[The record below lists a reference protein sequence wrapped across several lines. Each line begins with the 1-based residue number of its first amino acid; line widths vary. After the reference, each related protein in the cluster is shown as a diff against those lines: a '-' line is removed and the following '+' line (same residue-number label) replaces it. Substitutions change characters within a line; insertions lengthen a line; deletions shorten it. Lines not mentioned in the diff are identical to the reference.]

1 MLFSLKETKTEE
13 LFHSNNV
20 FQWQQGS
27 SPVIGAAHSV
37 LVSMLLCILSA
48 PVPNEE
54 NMNKKLSDSRVLNAF
69 IYTHLRRGSQNTLT
83 LASIMLSVRLNK
95 V

>member
-1 MLFSLKETKTEE
+1 MFSNGSKDHPQWLE
-13 LFHSNNV
+13 LHT
-20 FQWQQGS
+20 
-27 SPVIGAAHSV
+27 PSV

>member
-1 MLFSLKETKTEE
+1 MFY
-13 LFHSNNV
+13 SNNV

-27 SPVIGAAHSV
+27 SLVIGVAHSV